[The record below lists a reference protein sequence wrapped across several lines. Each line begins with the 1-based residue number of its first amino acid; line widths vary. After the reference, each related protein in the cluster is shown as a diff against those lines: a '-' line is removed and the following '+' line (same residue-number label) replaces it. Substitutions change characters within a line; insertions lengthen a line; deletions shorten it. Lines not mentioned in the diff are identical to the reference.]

1 MLSRFPASSTP
12 SITLHLTPPPSS
24 NSNSQ
29 SQSNGASNSLY
40 SSPTPQTKSKKSKQ
54 TNGSTSNPTT
64 NTSSN
69 PTSSSLFVPS
79 APKSSVS
86 TRTTSRPKSVHP
98 NTGAISGYD
107 DPSDPRIEG
116 ESMGDR
122 HKRQWVAFRE
132 GRGVRTVQGSIGKV
146 KDGESSSPLF
156 VRRDAHRMNTDNG

>member
-1 MLSRFPASSTP
+1 MLSRFPPSSTP
-12 SITLHLTPPPSS
+12 SITLHLTPPP
-24 NSNSQ
+24 SNSQ

-40 SSPTPQTKSKKSKQ
+40 SSPTPAQPKSKKPKQ
-54 TNGSTSNPTT
+54 SNGATSNPTPTPNT
-64 NTSSN
+64 NTLN
-69 PTSSSLFVPS
+69 PPSSSLFVPS

-132 GRGVRTVQGSIGKV
+132 GRGVRTVQGSIGGV
-146 KDGESSSPLF
+146 KDGE
-156 VRRDAHRMNTDNG
+156 

>member
-1 MLSRFPASSTP
+1 MLSRFPPSSTP

-24 NSNSQ
+24 NSNNSQ

-40 SSPTPQTKSKKSKQ
+40 SSPTPPQPKQKKPKQ
-54 TNGSTSNPTT
+54 PNGNTSTSTSTPTNP
-64 NTSSN
+64 
-69 PTSSSLFVPS
+69 PSSSLFVPS

-132 GRGVRTVQGSIGKV
+132 GRGVRTVQGSIGGV
-146 KDGESSSPLF
+146 KDGE
-156 VRRDAHRMNTDNG
+156 

>member
-1 MLSRFPASSTP
+1 MLSRFPPSSTP

-24 NSNSQ
+24 NFNSQ

-40 SSPTPQTKSKKSKQ
+40 SSPTPPQPKTKKPKQ
-54 TNGSTSNPTT
+54 TNGA
-64 NTSSN
+64 SSN
-69 PTSSSLFVPS
+69 PTPNPPSSSLFVPS

-86 TRTTSRPKSVHP
+86 IRTTSRPKSVHP

-132 GRGVRTVQGSIGKV
+132 GRGVRTVQGSIGGV
-146 KDGESSSPLF
+146 KDGESCGLTLVF
-156 VRRDAHRMNTDNG
+156 VVGLAG